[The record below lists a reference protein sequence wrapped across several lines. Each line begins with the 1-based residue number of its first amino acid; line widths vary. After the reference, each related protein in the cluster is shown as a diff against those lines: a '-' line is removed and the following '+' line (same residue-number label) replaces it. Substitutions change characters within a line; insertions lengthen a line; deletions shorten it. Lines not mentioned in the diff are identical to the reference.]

1 MKKNEKYI
9 LKRSFIVFLMLLL
22 VFMIIICS
30 LFNLQI
36 FKNQNLQNKVIEQM
50 TVETKVNPN
59 RGKIYD
65 INGNVLVSNKTVWML
80 YAIPQKI
87 NNPELVTENLSE
99 ILGIDKEIIYNKI
112 SKKNYKYQIINNALN
127 EEKTNELRK
136 YIDENNL
143 SDGLQLIASTTR
155 YYPYDTLAAHALGF
169 VNADGIGIYG
179 LEKSYNNILEGK
191 SGKYVTSQDAQSNE
205 MPFQYEIY
213 INGEEAYNMVT
224 TIDIYIQHQLEA
236 QLKLAAIEAG
246 AQNRAAGIVM
256 NPQTGEIL
264 AMAVYPSFNLNNPY
278 ELDELSKEKL
288 SQYVKGTSKYKNEY
302 LNLLYSMWNN
312 KAVTELYEPG
322 STFKLITTA
331 IALQEKVAKTTD
343 MFSCSGSLKIDGFYR
358 AISCHKKT
366 GHGSLNFKQA
376 LQQSC
381 NPSMMNLAFR
391 IGKDKFYQYFVK
403 FGYTRK
409 TGIDLPSEVQGVYH
423 NYTDFSNVS
432 LAVYS
437 FGQTFKTTAIQQLCG
452 ISAVANGGY
461 LVKPHLLKEI
471 VDVNGNTMYEFEIEK
486 EKIIDFEVSETISQ
500 ILKEGVDGDGG
511 AKNAYVVGYDIA
523 AKTGTSEKKDKYD
536 KNGNTPYRVSSCV
549 GYAPSN
555 NPKVAAIILVDEPT
569 VGSSY
574 GSVVAAP
581 YISNLME
588 LILPYLGEK
597 PNYSE
602 EDIMQKQVIVP
613 DLKGLSLEKAIE
625 ILKSK
630 EISYEVKGTG
640 TEVLNQMPNSYQ
652 KIFQKNGK
660 VILYTVN
667 DNFEEY
673 AYVPNVLNKDAEE
686 ATKILIEAGFNIN
699 IIGNKNYKF
708 YQTSKVTYQSTELG
722 AYLPKGSVITIEIS
736 FSEDKD

>member
-1 MKKNEKYI
+1 MKKIEKYI
-9 LKRSFIVFLMLLL
+9 LKRTFFVLLILLFVFIL
-22 VFMIIICS
+22 IISS

-36 FKNQNLQNKVIEQM
+36 LENQSFQNKVIEQM

-59 RGKIYD
+59 RGEIYD
-65 INGNVLVSNKTVWML
+65 RNGNILVSNKTVWIL
-80 YAIPQKI
+80 YAIPKNI
-87 NNPELVTENLSE
+87 KNPKLISENLSK
-99 ILGIDKEIIYNKI
+99 ILGFNEEIIYSKI
-112 SKKNYKYQIINNALN
+112 SQKNYKYQIINNAIN
-127 EEKTNELRK
+127 EEKTNELRR

-143 SDGLQLIASTTR
+143 SDCLQLVASATR
-155 YYPYDTLAAHALGF
+155 YYPYESLASHTLGF

-179 LEKSYNNILEGK
+179 LEKTYNNILEGK
-191 SGKYVTSQDAQSNE
+191 SGKYITSQDAQSNE

-213 INGEEAYNMVT
+213 INNEESYNMVS
-224 TIDIYIQHQLEA
+224 TIDLYIQYQLEA
-236 QLKLAAIEAG
+236 QLKLAATESG
-246 AQNRAAGIVM
+246 AQNRATGIVM
-256 NPQTGEIL
+256 NPQNGEIL
-264 AMAVYPSFNLNNPY
+264 AMAVYPYFDLNNPY
-278 ELDELSKEKL
+278 ELDLLSKDKL
-288 SQYVKGTSKYKNEY
+288 SNYVKGTAKYKNEY

-322 STFKLITTA
+322 STFKLVTTA

-343 MFSCSGSLKIDGFYR
+343 MFNCSGSLKVDGFYR

-391 IGKDKFYQYFVK
+391 IGKEKFYQYFIK
-403 FGYTRK
+403 FGYTTK
-409 TGIDLPSEVQGVYH
+409 TGIDLPSEAQGVYH
-423 NYTDFSNVS
+423 NYKDFSNVS

-471 VDVNGNTMYEFEIEK
+471 VDTKGKTMYEYEIEK
-486 EKIIDFEVSETISQ
+486 EKIIDSEVSATISQ

-511 AKNAYVVGYDIA
+511 AKNAYVLGYDIA

-536 KNGNTPYRVSSCV
+536 EKGNTPYRVSSCV
-549 GYAPSN
+549 GYAPSD

-569 VGSSY
+569 VGSVY

-597 PNYSE
+597 ADYSE
-602 EDIMQKQVIVP
+602 EDISQKQVVVP
-613 DLKGLSLEKAIE
+613 NLEGISLEKAIE
-625 ILKSK
+625 ILKLK
-630 EISYEVKGTG
+630 GISYEIKGTG
-640 TEVLNQMPNSYQ
+640 TEVLSQMPTSNQ

-660 VILYTVN
+660 VILYTAN
-667 DNFEEY
+667 DNLEEY
-673 AYVPNVLNKDAEE
+673 VTVPDVINKDAEK
-686 ATKILIEAGFNIN
+686 ATKTLVEAGFNIN
-699 IIGNKNYKF
+699 IIGNKNYKL
-708 YQTSKVTYQSTELG
+708 YQTSKVIYQSIESG
-722 AYLPKGSVITIEIS
+722 MYLPKGSIVTIEIA

>member
-1 MKKNEKYI
+1 MKKIEKYI
-9 LKRSFIVFLMLLL
+9 LKRTFFVLLILLFVFIL
-22 VFMIIICS
+22 IISS

-36 FKNQNLQNKVIEQM
+36 LENQSFQNKVIEQM

-59 RGKIYD
+59 RGEIYD
-65 INGNVLVSNKTVWML
+65 RNGNILVSNKTVWIL
-80 YAIPQKI
+80 YAIPKNI
-87 NNPELVTENLSE
+87 KNPKLISENLSK
-99 ILGIDKEIIYNKI
+99 ILGFNEEIIYSKI
-112 SKKNYKYQIINNALN
+112 SQKNYKYQIINNAIN
-127 EEKTNELRK
+127 EEKTNELRR

-143 SDGLQLIASTTR
+143 SDCLQLVASATR
-155 YYPYDTLAAHALGF
+155 YYPYESLASHTLGF

-179 LEKSYNNILEGK
+179 LEKTYNNILEGK
-191 SGKYVTSQDAQSNE
+191 SGKYITSQDAQSNE

-213 INGEEAYNMVT
+213 INNEESYNMVS
-224 TIDIYIQHQLEA
+224 TIDLYIQYQLEA
-236 QLKLAAIEAG
+236 QLKLAATESG
-246 AQNRAAGIVM
+246 AQNRATGIVM
-256 NPQTGEIL
+256 DPQNGEIL
-264 AMAVYPSFNLNNPY
+264 AMAVYPYFDLNNPY
-278 ELDELSKEKL
+278 ELDLLSKEKL
-288 SQYVKGTSKYKNEY
+288 SNYVKGTAKYKNEY

-322 STFKLITTA
+322 STFKLVTTA

-343 MFSCSGSLKIDGFYR
+343 MFNCSGSLKVDGFYR

-391 IGKDKFYQYFVK
+391 IGKEKFYQYFIK
-403 FGYTRK
+403 FGYTTK
-409 TGIDLPSEVQGVYH
+409 TGIDLPSEAQGVYH
-423 NYTDFSNVS
+423 NYKDFSNVS

-471 VDVNGNTMYEFEIEK
+471 VDTKGKTMYEYEIEK
-486 EKIIDFEVSETISQ
+486 EKIIDSEVSATISQ

-511 AKNAYVVGYDIA
+511 AKNAYVLGYDIA

-536 KNGNTPYRVSSCV
+536 ENGNTPYRVSSCV
-549 GYAPSN
+549 GYAPSD

-569 VGSSY
+569 VGSVY

-597 PNYSE
+597 ADYSE
-602 EDIMQKQVIVP
+602 EDISQKQVVVP
-613 DLKGLSLEKAIE
+613 NLEGMSLEKAIE
-625 ILKSK
+625 ILKLK
-630 EISYEVKGTG
+630 GISYEIKGTG
-640 TEVLNQMPNSYQ
+640 TEVLSQMPTSNQ
-652 KIFQKNGK
+652 KIFQKSGK
-660 VILYTVN
+660 VILYTAN
-667 DNFEEY
+667 DNLEEY
-673 AYVPNVLNKDAEE
+673 VTVPDVINKDAEK
-686 ATKILIEAGFNIN
+686 ATKILVEAGFNIN
-699 IIGNKNYKF
+699 IIGNKNYKL
-708 YQTSKVTYQSTELG
+708 YQTSKVIYQSIESG
-722 AYLPKGSVITIEIS
+722 MYLPKGSIVTIEIA

>member
-1 MKKNEKYI
+1 MKKIEKYI
-9 LKRSFIVFLMLLL
+9 LKRTFFVLLILLFVFIL
-22 VFMIIICS
+22 IISS

-36 FKNQNLQNKVIEQM
+36 LENQSFQNKVIEQM

-59 RGKIYD
+59 RGEIYD
-65 INGNVLVSNKTVWML
+65 RNGNILVSNKTVWIL
-80 YAIPQKI
+80 YAIPKNI
-87 NNPELVTENLSE
+87 KNPKFISENLSK
-99 ILGIDKEIIYNKI
+99 ILGFNEEIIYSKI
-112 SKKNYKYQIINNALN
+112 SQKNYKYQIINNAIN
-127 EEKTNELRK
+127 EEKTNELRR

-143 SDGLQLIASTTR
+143 SDCLQLVASATR
-155 YYPYDTLAAHALGF
+155 YYPYESLASHTLGF

-179 LEKSYNNILEGK
+179 LEKTYNNILEGK
-191 SGKYVTSQDAQSNE
+191 SGKYITSQDAQSNE

-213 INGEEAYNMVT
+213 INNEESYNMVS
-224 TIDIYIQHQLEA
+224 TIDLYIQYQLEA
-236 QLKLAAIEAG
+236 QLKLAATESG
-246 AQNRAAGIVM
+246 AQNRATGIVM
-256 NPQTGEIL
+256 DPQNGEIL
-264 AMAVYPSFNLNNPY
+264 AMAVYPYFDLNNPY
-278 ELDELSKEKL
+278 ELDLLSKDKL
-288 SQYVKGTSKYKNEY
+288 SNYVKGTAKYKNEY

-322 STFKLITTA
+322 STFKLVTTA

-343 MFSCSGSLKIDGFYR
+343 MFNCSGSLKVDGFYR

-391 IGKDKFYQYFVK
+391 IGKEKFYQYFIK
-403 FGYTRK
+403 FGYTTK
-409 TGIDLPSEVQGVYH
+409 TGIDLPSEAQGVYH
-423 NYTDFSNVS
+423 NYKDFSNVS

-471 VDVNGNTMYEFEIEK
+471 VDTKGKTMYEYEIEK
-486 EKIIDFEVSETISQ
+486 EKIIDSEVSATISQ

-511 AKNAYVVGYDIA
+511 AKNAYVLGYDIA

-536 KNGNTPYRVSSCV
+536 EKGNTPYRVSSCV
-549 GYAPSN
+549 GYAPSD

-569 VGSSY
+569 VGSVY

-597 PNYSE
+597 ADYSE
-602 EDIMQKQVIVP
+602 EDISQKQVVVP
-613 DLKGLSLEKAIE
+613 NLEGISLEKAIE
-625 ILKSK
+625 ILKLK
-630 EISYEVKGTG
+630 GISYEIKGTG
-640 TEVLNQMPNSYQ
+640 TEVLSQMPTSNQ

-660 VILYTVN
+660 VILYTAN
-667 DNFEEY
+667 DNLEEY
-673 AYVPNVLNKDAEE
+673 VTVPDVINKDAEK
-686 ATKILIEAGFNIN
+686 ATKTLVEAGFNIN
-699 IIGNKNYKF
+699 IIGNKNYKL
-708 YQTSKVTYQSTELG
+708 YQTSKVIYQSIESG
-722 AYLPKGSVITIEIS
+722 MYLPKGSIVTIEIA

>member
-1 MKKNEKYI
+1 MKKIEKYI
-9 LKRSFIVFLMLLL
+9 LKRTFFVLLILLFVFIL
-22 VFMIIICS
+22 IISS

-36 FKNQNLQNKVIEQM
+36 LENQSFQNKVIEQM

-59 RGKIYD
+59 RGEIYD
-65 INGNVLVSNKTVWML
+65 RNGNILVSNKTVWIL
-80 YAIPQKI
+80 YAIPKNI
-87 NNPELVTENLSE
+87 KNPKLISENLSK
-99 ILGIDKEIIYNKI
+99 ILGFNEEIIYSKI
-112 SKKNYKYQIINNALN
+112 SQKNYKYQIINNAIN
-127 EEKTNELRK
+127 EEKTNELRR

-143 SDGLQLIASTTR
+143 SDCLQLVASATR
-155 YYPYDTLAAHALGF
+155 YYPYESLASHTLGF

-179 LEKSYNNILEGK
+179 LEKTYNNILEGK
-191 SGKYVTSQDAQSNE
+191 SGKYITSQDAQSNE

-213 INGEEAYNMVT
+213 INNEESYNMVS
-224 TIDIYIQHQLEA
+224 TIDLYIQYQLEA
-236 QLKLAAIEAG
+236 QLKLAATESG
-246 AQNRAAGIVM
+246 AQNRATGIVM
-256 NPQTGEIL
+256 DPQNGEIL
-264 AMAVYPSFNLNNPY
+264 AMAVYPYFDLNNPY
-278 ELDELSKEKL
+278 ELDLLSKDKL
-288 SQYVKGTSKYKNEY
+288 SNYVKGTAKYKNEY

-322 STFKLITTA
+322 STFKLVTTA

-343 MFSCSGSLKIDGFYR
+343 MFNCSGSLKVDGFYR

-391 IGKDKFYQYFVK
+391 IGKEKFYQYFIK
-403 FGYTRK
+403 FGYTTK
-409 TGIDLPSEVQGVYH
+409 TGIDLPSEAQGVYH
-423 NYTDFSNVS
+423 NYKDFSNVS

-471 VDVNGNTMYEFEIEK
+471 VDTKGKTMYEYEIEK
-486 EKIIDFEVSETISQ
+486 EKIIDSEVSATISQ

-511 AKNAYVVGYDIA
+511 AKNAYVLGYDIA

-536 KNGNTPYRVSSCV
+536 EKGNTPYRVSSCV
-549 GYAPSN
+549 GYAPSD

-569 VGSSY
+569 VGSVY

-597 PNYSE
+597 ADYSE
-602 EDIMQKQVIVP
+602 EDISQKQVVVP
-613 DLKGLSLEKAIE
+613 NLEGMSLEKAIE
-625 ILKSK
+625 ILKLK
-630 EISYEVKGTG
+630 GISYEIKGTG
-640 TEVLNQMPNSYQ
+640 TEVLSQMPTSNQ

-660 VILYTVN
+660 VILYTAN
-667 DNFEEY
+667 DNLEEY
-673 AYVPNVLNKDAEE
+673 VTVPDVINKDAEK
-686 ATKILIEAGFNIN
+686 ATKTLVEAGFNIN
-699 IIGNKNYKF
+699 IIGNKNYKL
-708 YQTSKVTYQSTELG
+708 YQTSKVIYQSIESG
-722 AYLPKGSVITIEIS
+722 MYLPKGSIVTIEIA